1 MNFRHL
7 LQTKPHDSKEA
18 ASKNRKILCRIISK
32 SPSSNKQSKIDIAEF
47 CCSSIFMMIADQE
60 EPSHIILYLYEG
72 LWLFDVFC
80 CCLTTLML
88 LIIDPVF
95 EISATF
101 PPIYYK
107 LPQHKKGKVTL
118 RKPKSKLVHPVF
130 FSHLALLLKSIYL
143 VAMEVKRSDPCI
155 SKMKL

>member
-32 SPSSNKQSKIDIAEF
+32 SPSSNKQSKIDIVVF
-47 CCSSIFMMIADQE
+47 CRSSIFMMIADQ

-95 EISATF
+95 EVSATF
-101 PPIYYK
+101 PTLQTSIA
-107 LPQHKKGKVTL
+107 KKRESYVIKEAEEQIG
-118 RKPKSKLVHPVF
+118 SSSF
-130 FSHLALLLKSIYL
+130 FLILHCFSNLSTLLLWK
-143 VAMEVKRSDPCI
+143 
-155 SKMKL
+155 

>member
-32 SPSSNKQSKIDIAEF
+32 SPSSNKQSKIDIVVF
-47 CCSSIFMMIADQE
+47 CCSSIFMMIADQ

-80 CCLTTLML
+80 CCLTTLMQ

-95 EISATF
+95 EVSATF
-101 PPIYYK
+101 PTLQTSIA
-107 LPQHKKGKVTL
+107 KKRESYVT
-118 RKPKSKLVHPVF
+118 KEAEEQIGSSIF
-130 FSHLALLLKSIYL
+130 FLILHCFSNLSTLLLWK
-143 VAMEVKRSDPCI
+143 
-155 SKMKL
+155 